1 MSLAFIWIP
10 LHAPRTPAYRELSGD
25 IATHAGAKP
34 LEPSEPKNEEA
45 DAVAGD
51 DAEPP
56 GPPVIE
62 LDPVGHRR
70 VLRGTTGGE
79 RKVISMATYEAREA
93 HLREQIEAS
102 KARLAAYVE
111 ARAAGAGARPERLS
125 AKRAEFRSWREGTSA
140 RVNET
145 VRSKRAAYLRSLK
158 SDGSG
163 VDEGGD
169 GSAD

>member
-1 MSLAFIWIP
+1 M
-10 LHAPRTPAYRELSGD
+10 
-25 IATHAGAKP
+25 
-34 LEPSEPKNEEA
+34 
-45 DAVAGD
+45 
-51 DAEPP
+51 
-56 GPPVIE
+56 IE
-62 LDPVGHRR
+62 LDPASHRR

-111 ARAAGAGARPERLS
+111 ARAAGARPERAS

-145 VRSKRAAYLRSLK
+145 ARSKRAACSL
-158 SDGSG
+158 
-163 VDEGGD
+163 
-169 GSAD
+169 